1 MTRIASAADWSGS
14 PFTLSQMAASLL
26 IGTVG
31 VTIAGVQPIL
41 YGALYSAGRIDM
53 AQIGHAATLELLA
66 LGIGVVLGGALMRGN
81 RLRPVAVLAALL
93 LAAANLATLSAS
105 GEMVAVVRGLAG
117 LPGGVLL
124 WVMTAAVV
132 RSAKPATMSAAA
144 LLTQA
149 LVQSSTAAIV
159 SFVAPGVVAAVP
171 VAIAALCAVAILAT
185 PALPR
190 AFAPLPKEPT
200 ASGLPPVRGWLVLGA
215 TLLLQAAIVGAWVYM
230 EPVGRQAGLND
241 AQIAFATP
249 ASLAAQIVGGIIAM
263 MLAQRLRW
271 FPALMVAVSGL
282 VLLLLGMSRVPAPTI
297 FIMMEMGFGALWTFS
312 SPFLTPLSIEN
323 DPTRRAAML
332 GPAAMLV
339 GSGLGPVAASML
351 VGDDNAILVL
361 RLSALFAGAAMLLI
375 IGLFATRHR
384 TAEAPAIG
392 IG

>member
-1 MTRIASAADWSGS
+1 MTLSASPDWSGS
-14 PFTLSQMAASLL
+14 AFTRTQTAASLL

-41 YGALYSAGRIDM
+41 YGALHNAGRIDM

-66 LGIGVVLGGALMRGN
+66 LGIGVVLGGALMKGSQ
-81 RLRPVAVLAALL
+81 LRPVTILAALL
-93 LAAANLATLSAS
+93 LAVANLATLRAS
-105 GEMVAVVRGLAG
+105 GEAVVLVRGLAG

-132 RSAKPATMSAAA
+132 RSARPATMSAAA

-149 LVQSSTAAIV
+149 LVQSATAAAV
-159 SFVAPGVVAAVP
+159 SLIAPGAVAAVP
-171 VAIAALCAVAILAT
+171 VALALLCLLAIVAT

-200 ASGLPPVRGWLVLGA
+200 ASGLPPARGWIVLGA

-230 EPVGRQAGLND
+230 EPVGRQAGLTD

-249 ASLAAQIVGGIIAM
+249 AALGSQIVGGILAM
-263 MLAQRLRW
+263 VLAQRLRW
-271 FPALMVAVSGL
+271 FPALMVAISGL
-282 VLLLLGMSRVPAPTI
+282 VLILVGMSRVPAPAL
-297 FIMMEMGFGALWTFS
+297 FILMEMGFAMLWTFS

-339 GSGLGPVAASML
+339 GSGLGPVAASVL
-351 VGDDNAILVL
+351 VGDGNAILVL
-361 RLSALFAGAAMLLI
+361 RLSALFAGGAMLLVI
-375 IGLFATRHR
+375 WLFATRKR
-384 TAEAPAIG
+384 LALE
-392 IG
+392 